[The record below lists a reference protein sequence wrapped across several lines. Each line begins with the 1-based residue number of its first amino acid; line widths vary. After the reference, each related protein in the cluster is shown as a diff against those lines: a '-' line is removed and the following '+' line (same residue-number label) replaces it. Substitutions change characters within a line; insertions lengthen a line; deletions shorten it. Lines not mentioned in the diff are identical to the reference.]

1 MSGEIYTV
9 KFVDNGNKS
18 QKDKLNWDCTLYKF
32 YIDIKDQVTC
42 VSVKLPSPIFEM
54 NGYDTSSDE
63 CSKTN
68 FILEI
73 TNTIQDNARR
83 DITPAMDE
91 LTGLFEQFEDL
102 GFPSE
107 FSYEFLEK
115 HRYGYSL
122 DTIEQYF
129 KKTISTLDACDL
141 GCDDPLLNLLNDSKN
156 IEIITLDDLKNTSYL
171 VAPTL
176 KDLVKATSEFFEIW
190 SLDDDNFKQL
200 DK

>member
-1 MSGEIYTV
+1 MSGERYTV
-9 KFVDNGNKS
+9 TFVGKGNKS
-18 QKDKLNWDCTLYKF
+18 QKDKLNRDCTLYKF

-83 DITPAMDE
+83 DITPAIDK

-102 GFPSE
+102 GLPSE